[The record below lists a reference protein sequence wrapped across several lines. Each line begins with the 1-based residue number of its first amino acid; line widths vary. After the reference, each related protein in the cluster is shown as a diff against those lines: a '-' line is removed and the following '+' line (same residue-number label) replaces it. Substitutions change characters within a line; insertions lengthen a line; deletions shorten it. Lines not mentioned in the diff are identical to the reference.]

1 MSQQG
6 GGKGPPRVREGSTM
20 FESFESCHD
29 FISAIARNRSEQR
42 RLTARYLDAV
52 AAGNDKSADKFNKLA
67 EKHFHRSF
75 ELVYETVRV
84 FDTCVS
90 NVDCDAEDYT
100 WRAASRETSGH
111 CATASVPPRR
121 PSARTSSSS
130 AARQANWGHWSQ
142 ERRESWSTA
151 GSRARFWTT

>member
-1 MSQQG
+1 
-6 GGKGPPRVREGSTM
+6 M
-20 FESFESCHD
+20 FESFESYHD

-90 NVDCDAEDYT
+90 NVDCDAEDYLEGCLKEDV
-100 WRAASRETSGH
+100 RALCDRFGASEEAVREDIEFI
-111 CATASVPPRR
+111 RR
-121 PSARTSSSS
+121 
-130 AARQANWGHWSQ
+130 
-142 ERRESWSTA
+142 
-151 GSRARFWTT
+151 

>member
-6 GGKGPPRVREGSTM
+6 GGKGPPRAREGSTT
-20 FESFESCHD
+20 FESSESYHD

-42 RLTARYLDAV
+42 RLTARCLDAV

-67 EKHFHRSF
+67 EKRFHRSF

-90 NVDCDAEDYT
+90 NVDRDAEGYLGGCFKGDA
-100 WRAASRETSGH
+100 RAPCDRFGASEEAVRED
-111 CATASVPPRR
+111 VELIRR
-121 PSARTSSSS
+121 
-130 AARQANWGHWSQ
+130 
-142 ERRESWSTA
+142 
-151 GSRARFWTT
+151 

>member
-1 MSQQG
+1 
-6 GGKGPPRVREGSTM
+6 M
-20 FESFESCHD
+20 FESFESYHD

-52 AAGNDKSADKFNKLA
+52 AAGNDKSADKFKKLA

-90 NVDCDAEDYT
+90 NVDCDAEDYLEGCLKGDV
-100 WRAASRETSGH
+100 RALCDRFGASEEAVREDIEFI
-111 CATASVPPRR
+111 RR
-121 PSARTSSSS
+121 
-130 AARQANWGHWSQ
+130 
-142 ERRESWSTA
+142 
-151 GSRARFWTT
+151 